1 MEEERGGGAV
11 DVKLMSLDSSDTA
24 QQQLSVCVWLVCVRR
39 STESGTSRWV
49 SEGQGHITDITSPP
63 EPHTQLCEA
72 GGAVCTN
79 MTDVAIQWMTEV
91 PTPSS
96 PLSLFIALRP
106 RMITPLL
113 YLIKFLAKSTPKQ
126 KSVILSDRLLPSLM
140 CHMMNISIMYHR

>member
-24 QQQLSVCVWLVCVRR
+24 QQQLSVCVWLVCVQR

-63 EPHTQLCEA
+63 EPHTQLCKA

-91 PTPSS
+91 PHTLFTFITFYSLKASNDHSFIIFYKVPSKVKGKTKERC
-96 PLSLFIALRP
+96 F
-106 RMITPLL
+106 
-113 YLIKFLAKSTPKQ
+113 
-126 KSVILSDRLLPSLM
+126 V
-140 CHMMNISIMYHR
+140 

>member
-24 QQQLSVCVWLVCVRR
+24 QQQLSVCVWLVCVQR

-49 SEGQGHITDITSPP
+49 SEGQGHITDITSLP

-91 PTPSS
+91 PHT
-96 PLSLFIALRP
+96 LFTLITFYSLKASNDHSFIIFDKVP
-106 RMITPLL
+106 C
-113 YLIKFLAKSTPKQ
+113 KVNAKTKEWYF
-126 KSVILSDRLLPSLM
+126 V
-140 CHMMNISIMYHR
+140 